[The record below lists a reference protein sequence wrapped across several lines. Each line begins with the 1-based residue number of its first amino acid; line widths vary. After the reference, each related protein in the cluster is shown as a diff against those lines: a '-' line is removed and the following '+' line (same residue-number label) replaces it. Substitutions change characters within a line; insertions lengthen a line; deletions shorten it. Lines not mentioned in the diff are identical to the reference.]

1 MTELNEY
8 LVYEKY
14 IDKRTKEKVIAVKG
28 KSLIDMC
35 IRGGNS
41 FLTFM
46 GKIIKFTE
54 ESQRI
59 LLSRDCFSLEFIEI
73 EIDEEVVHKEDMV
86 VCFNDGTIDIFAH
99 DIFTEYFEKTFGK
112 EDIKISRRGILR
124 YAENKYLN
132 LNAVSHIKFLE
143 EGIIIENG
151 VFQKGF
157 EKSKTEH
164 YDKIKELIKNYVEE

>member
-1 MTELNEY
+1 MIELNEY

-46 GKIIKFTE
+46 GKAIKFTE
-54 ESQRI
+54 ESRRI
-59 LLSRDCFSLEFIEI
+59 FLSRDCFSLEFIEI

-112 EDIKISRRGILR
+112 EDIKISSKGILR
-124 YAENKYLN
+124 TTEKVYLN
-132 LNAVSHIKFLE
+132 LNNCSSIVIDEDTITLKSGRLLL
-143 EGIIIENG
+143 IER
-151 VFQKGF
+151 KD
-157 EKSKTEH
+157 TEH
-164 YDKIKELIKNYVEE
+164 FDKIKGLIKKYVEE

>member
-1 MTELNEY
+1 MIELNEY

-35 IRGGNS
+35 IRG
-41 FLTFM
+41 
-46 GKIIKFTE
+46 
-54 ESQRI
+54 
-59 LLSRDCFSLEFIEI
+59 
-73 EIDEEVVHKEDMV
+73 
-86 VCFNDGTIDIFAH
+86 
-99 DIFTEYFEKTFGK
+99 
-112 EDIKISRRGILR
+112 RGILR